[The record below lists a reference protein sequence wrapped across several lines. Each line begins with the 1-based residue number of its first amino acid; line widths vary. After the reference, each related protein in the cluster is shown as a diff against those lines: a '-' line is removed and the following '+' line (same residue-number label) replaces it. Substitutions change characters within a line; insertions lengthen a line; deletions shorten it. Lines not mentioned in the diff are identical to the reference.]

1 MVRVPHTCGA
11 MPGPEWGE
19 TLVNLV
25 NLVMQLETLGFGAQ
39 SIVLGAKLRIFCLLF
54 RSCFISVY

>member
-1 MVRVPHTCGA
+1 